1 MIEILLMIYIID
13 INSKIE
19 IRVVDVAA
27 VGLPVK
33 SFVLFFADGH
43 GDVARIENS
52 YNEFIALIIDFLKYQ
67 VTFISSHYVL
77 FL

>member
-27 VGLPVK
+27 VGLPVNN
-33 SFVLFFADGH
+33 FF
-43 GDVARIENS
+43 
-52 YNEFIALIIDFLKYQ
+52 FFLMMVMVMLPELKI
-67 VTFISSHYVL
+67 VIMDL
-77 FL
+77 LL